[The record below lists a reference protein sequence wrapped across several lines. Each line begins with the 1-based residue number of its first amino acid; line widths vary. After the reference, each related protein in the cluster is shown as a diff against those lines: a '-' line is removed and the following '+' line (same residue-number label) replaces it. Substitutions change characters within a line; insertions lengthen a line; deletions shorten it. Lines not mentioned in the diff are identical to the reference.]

1 LPAKNQIT
9 AIKETPINHCLT
21 AINLTLGTDVTS
33 QKPAKSRST
42 LVNGLR
48 RGSAPLMLTLLPFA
62 AALQEAD
69 AATPPPLA
77 SQDTSGALVSQSK
90 KPSSQASTVGPAS
103 STGMQTPVVPPVVQ
117 QAEMRP
123 ASAQAT
129 STQGVIQAASE
140 APAAL
145 TGAAATASTVQD
157 VVVTAP
163 SNTSMA
169 QKATASIDVVGGE
182 QLEQNAVPDITTL
195 IQSMAGVSLKTEGV
209 GQTEIEMRGM
219 TSSGGNSPT
228 TGFYLDN
235 IPLTPPSG
243 AQNGKVVISPC
254 ALRHGERRGAARTT
268 GHAIWRRRDGRSSE
282 VDDGG
287 PGPQRTERLDTGDPV
302 RNQGWRVQSHRKLH
316 AQHAADPG
324 RHGIAHRRN
333 GGLYKRLDRPDRRQ
347 SLSGRHR
354 QWCHAWGRAGRSRG
368 RELQEFKRGSAI

>member
-1 LPAKNQIT
+1 
-9 AIKETPINHCLT
+9 
-21 AINLTLGTDVTS
+21 
-33 QKPAKSRST
+33 
-42 LVNGLR
+42 
-48 RGSAPLMLTLLPFA
+48 MLTLLPLA

-103 STGMQTPVVPPVVQ
+103 STGMQTPVVSPVVQ

-145 TGAAATASTVQD
+145 TGAAAAASAVQD

-228 TGFYLDN
+228 AGFYLDN

-243 AQNGKVVISPC
+243 AQNGKVVISP
-254 ALRHGERRGAARTT
+254 ALYDME
-268 GHAIWRRRDGRSSE
+268 SVE
-282 VDDGG
+282 VLR
-287 PGPQRTERLDTGDPV
+287 GPQGTQFGAGAMGGAVKLMTVAPDP
-302 RNQGWRVQSHRKLH
+302 S
-316 AQHAADPG
+316 
-324 RHGIAHRRN
+324 
-333 GGLYKRLDRPDRRQ
+333 GLNASIQ
-347 SLSGRHR
+347 AILS
-354 QWCHAWGRAGRSRG
+354 RAGGWWSSITPKTSCSTRP
-368 RELQEFKRGSAI
+368 